1 MAELDSAIHQPAR
14 LRILMLL
21 SGVDIA
27 DFTFLQKTLQ
37 LTKGNLS
44 SHMTRLEEAKYVE
57 VTKAF
62 HGNMPNTS
70 YRLTRLGRTRL
81 AAYWRAIDDIR
92 RGAE

>member
-1 MAELDSAIHQPAR
+1 MSGLDPNVHQPAR
-14 LRILMLL
+14 LRILMVL
-21 SGVDIA
+21 SGATMA

-44 SHMTRLEEAKYVE
+44 SHMARLEAAGYVE

-92 RGAE
+92 HGAE

>member
-44 SHMTRLEEAKYVE
+44 SHMARLQDAGYVE

-62 HGNMPNTS
+62 YGNMPNTS
-70 YRLTRLGRTRL
+70 YGLTRLGRTRL

-92 RGAE
+92 HGAQ

>member
-1 MAELDSAIHQPAR
+1 MSDLDPHVHQPTR
-14 LRILMLL
+14 LRILMIL
-21 SGVDIA
+21 SGVTMA

-44 SHMTRLEEAKYVE
+44 SHMARLEEAGYVK

-70 YRLTRLGRTRL
+70 YRLTPLARTRL

-92 RGAE
+92 HGAE